1 MSSDPG
7 SRPDDKLDAL
17 WSALEDDESGI
28 PLWTKSESV
37 NADLHEKS
45 LPELKANLLST
56 DHMIKTLTDQTTDFS
71 DPRARNLMGM
81 LFARRN
87 LALARIAVLSQRTQ
101 VQEFKAAV
109 DEKVEDS
116 AVRQEL
122 TDKLTEISARRTEP
136 LAEQERAALR
146 QLEGYEARKRLD
158 LEQKKHTWALRLA
171 LLERDPAAVLIG
183 GLLLVALTAAL
194 ITGMFTHTGVPE
206 IVSSAFLLIL
216 GFFFGQSN
224 NRGGKPPSE

>member
-1 MSSDPG
+1 MDE
-7 SRPDDKLDAL
+7 RF

-28 PLWTKSESV
+28 PKWTKSESV

-45 LPELKANLLST
+45 LPELEANLHSI
-56 DHMIKTLTDQTTDFS
+56 DHMIKTLTAQNADFS
-71 DPRARNLMGM
+71 DPRARNLMGI

-101 VQEFKAAV
+101 IQEFKAVV

-122 TDKLTEISARRTEP
+122 TDKLTEISSRRTEP
-136 LAEQERAALR
+136 LAKRERAARR
-146 QLEGYEARKRLD
+146 QLEEYEARKRVD

-194 ITGMFTHTGVPE
+194 ITGMFTHTEVPE

-224 NRGGKPPSE
+224 NRSGKPPAE